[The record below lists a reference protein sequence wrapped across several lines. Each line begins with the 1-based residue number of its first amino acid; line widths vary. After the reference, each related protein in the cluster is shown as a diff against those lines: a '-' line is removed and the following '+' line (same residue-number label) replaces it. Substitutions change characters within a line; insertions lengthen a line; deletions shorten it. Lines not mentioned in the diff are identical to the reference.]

1 MDPLLERADEL
12 AQSWAVALVLARPLE
27 GIGMVPLEELAVA
40 GPLVCSQFV
49 RALVS
54 DVELDRLT
62 GGGAPTGREQ
72 SAPARRL
79 AAIAGA
85 GSAAT
90 HVQAVEALRGVLWE
104 ALLEHLDWPGA
115 GPAAALR
122 LSEMSDRLAHVCSCA
137 LSAGMSAESS
147 SVVAE
152 EPGRQEPAVS
162 ESEVALS
169 EQREPLGRMGAVMD
183 AVIVDEREEHRVV
196 TSAPAAHEAQ
206 APRRAS
212 VRAPSDAE
220 RSWRDERPLSWDESP
235 PVPPMTRGAEIE
247 IRDERHEEGP
257 AAWIGSIGSQL
268 ERHRDEG
275 MPFVVLL
282 VEPLELDGLRRS
294 LPSHALDEL
303 VGSLQEAL
311 VAQWPGS
318 VTSQRQGRYW
328 LLADDAERLGARRLS
343 ERLQQ
348 ALAATVRHDGAPLQ
362 LAVGVASC
370 PDDGV
375 QAAALAAHADV
386 DLYAARSA
394 ARGVPSSAGE
404 RAAGKR

>member
-1 MDPLLERADEL
+1 M

-27 GIGMVPLEELAVA
+27 GIGMVPLEEIAAA

-79 AAIAGA
+79 AAIVGA

-90 HVQAVEALRGVLWE
+90 HVEAVEALRGVLWE
-104 ALLEHLDWPGA
+104 ALLEHLHWPGA
-115 GPAAALR
+115 QPATARR
-122 LSEMSDRLAHVCSCA
+122 LGEMSDRLAHVCSCA
-137 LSAGMSAESS
+137 LSAGLSAESP

-162 ESEVALS
+162 DSEVAPS
-169 EQREPLGRMGAVMD
+169 EQRESRGRTGAV
-183 AVIVDEREEHRVV
+183 IIDEREERQVE
-196 TSAPAAHEAQ
+196 TSAPAAHDAPAAHEVQ

-212 VRAPSDAE
+212 VRAPAAAE
-220 RSWRDERPLSWDESP
+220 RSWSDERPLSWDESP
-235 PVPPMTRGAEIE
+235 PVPPMTRGGEIE

-257 AAWIGSIGSQL
+257 AAWIGSIGRQL
-268 ERHRDEG
+268 ERHREDG

-282 VEPLELDGLRRS
+282 VEPLELDALRRS
-294 LPSHALDEL
+294 LAPHALDEL

-348 ALAATVRHDGAPLQ
+348 GLAATVRHRGTPLQ

-394 ARGVPSSAGE
+394 ARTNPGRTREPLD
-404 RAAGKR
+404 RTF

>member
-1 MDPLLERADEL
+1 
-12 AQSWAVALVLARPLE
+12 
-27 GIGMVPLEELAVA
+27 MVPLEEIAAA

-79 AAIAGA
+79 ATIAGA
-85 GSAAT
+85 ESAVA

-104 ALLEHLDWPGA
+104 AVLEHLRWPTSE
-115 GPAAALR
+115 PAAARR
-122 LSEMSDRLAHVCSCA
+122 LGELSDRLAHVCSCA
-137 LSAGMSAESS
+137 LSAGLGAESS
-147 SVVAE
+147 PVVAE
-152 EPGRQEPAVS
+152 EPGERETPAVS
-162 ESEVALS
+162 ASEVAPP
-169 EQREPLGRMGAVMD
+169 EREPLGRMD
-183 AVIVDEREEHRVV
+183 AVIVDERDEHRVG
-196 TSAPAAHEAQ
+196 TGASPAPEAQ
-206 APRRAS
+206 PPRQGAA
-212 VRAPSDAE
+212 RAPSEA
-220 RSWRDERPLSWDESP
+220 RPSWSEERPLSWDESP
-235 PVPPMTRGAEIE
+235 PVPPMARGAEIE

-257 AAWIGSIGSQL
+257 AAWIGSIGRQL
-268 ERHRDEG
+268 ERHREDG
-275 MPFVVLL
+275 TPFVVLL
-282 VEPLELDGLRRS
+282 VEPLELDDLRRS
-294 LPSHALDEL
+294 LPPGALDDL
-303 VGSLQEAL
+303 VGLLQEAL

-328 LLADDAERLGARRLS
+328 LLADDAERIGARGLS

-348 ALAATVRHDGAPLQ
+348 ALAATVRHGGTPLQ

-394 ARGVPSSAGE
+394 AR
-404 RAAGKR
+404 AAPARTREPVDRSI

>member
-1 MDPLLERADEL
+1 MDPLLERSDEL

-27 GIGMVPLEELAVA
+27 GIGMVPLEEIAAA

-90 HVQAVEALRGVLWE
+90 HVEAVEALRGVLWE
-104 ALLEHLDWPGA
+104 ALLEHLHWPGA
-115 GPAAALR
+115 EPATARR
-122 LSEMSDRLAHVCSCA
+122 LGEMSDRLAHVCSCA
-137 LSAGMSAESS
+137 LRAGLSAESP

-152 EPGRQEPAVS
+152 DPGRQGPAVS
-162 ESEVALS
+162 ESEVAPP
-169 EQREPLGRMGAVMD
+169 EQREPLGRAS
-183 AVIVDEREEHRVV
+183 AVIVDEREERQVEI
-196 TSAPAAHEAQ
+196 SAPAAHEVQ
-206 APRRAS
+206 APRPAS
-212 VRAPSDAE
+212 VRAPSE
-220 RSWRDERPLSWDESP
+220 VGRSWSDERPLSWDESP

-257 AAWIGSIGSQL
+257 AAWIGSIGRQL
-268 ERHRDEG
+268 ERHREDG
-275 MPFVVLL
+275 TPFVVAL
-282 VEPLELDGLRRS
+282 VEPLELDALRRS
-294 LPSHALDEL
+294 LSPHALDEL

-348 ALAATVRHDGAPLQ
+348 GLAATVRHRGTPLQ

-386 DLYAARSA
+386 DLYAVRSA
-394 ARGVPSSAGE
+394 ARVSSSAGE